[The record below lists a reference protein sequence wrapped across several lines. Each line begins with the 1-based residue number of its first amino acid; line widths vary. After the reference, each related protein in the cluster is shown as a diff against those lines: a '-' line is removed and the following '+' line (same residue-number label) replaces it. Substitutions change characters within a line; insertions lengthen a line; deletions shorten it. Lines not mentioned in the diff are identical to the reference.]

1 MGTTNIPYGSPL
13 ANKVQSAGL
22 FAANMQR
29 QTTLNRL
36 TGPMPKQAEAES
48 RLGRRQSSN
57 TMPIVRAQDLTKGV
71 GDEVTFDLVNPMGGK
86 PIMGDAVAE
95 GRGMAL
101 TFNQDRLR
109 INQARYPVNAGST
122 MTQQRTPHQM
132 RTLARAAANG
142 LMEGYSDQSILV
154 HMAGARGF
162 HNNIEW
168 NVPLESDPDFANVM
182 VNRVKAP
189 SRNRHLVVSGD
200 SLSGVVPNAGAMTI
214 QTTDIMTM
222 DTVDAIG
229 MLLDSMALPP
239 PPVKMEGDKAASD
252 APLRVLLV
260 SGEQY
265 GWFIKTGQFRQLQA
279 NAMARAQ
286 QAGQHPLFM
295 GQAGMW
301 NNTLLVK
308 MPKPIRFYAGDK
320 IKYCAAYDSEVES
333 SCVVP
338 SSFTDKFAV
347 DRGLLLGG
355 QALAMAFGASEHS
368 GIPFFWSE
376 EKGDHGDKM
385 EMLIGAIWGA
395 SKIRFAVDHGD
406 HTEFTDHG
414 VTVLD
419 TAVSNMKPRG

>member
-200 SLSGVVPNAGAMTI
+200 SLTGVVPNAGAMTI

-320 IKYCAAYDSEVES
+320 IKYCAAYDSEAES
-333 SCVVP
+333 EVVVP
-338 SSFTDKFAV
+338 AGFSTTHAV
-347 DRGLLLGG
+347 DRALLLGG
-355 QALAMAFGASEHS
+355 QALAEAWGNHPKS
-368 GIPFFWSE
+368 GTSYFWSE
-376 EKGDHGDKM
+376 KETDHEDKL
-385 EMLIGAIWGA
+385 EVSVAAIGGR
-395 SKIRFAVDHGD
+395 SKIRFEMDFGNGKQI
-406 HTEFTDHG
+406 TDFG
-414 VTVLD
+414 VIAID
-419 TAVSNMKPRG
+419 TAVKLATPRG